1 VVVTFHLAETKEQ
14 AIEDLRHSYP
24 KRAYVGDALDPSRVT
39 GGLFGS
45 GSQTV
50 EEAVE
55 SGQIVAG
62 PPEEL
67 IAKIEDIQRRS
78 GGVGGILGMAH
89 EWANTAATWR
99 SYELLAR
106 YVMPHFRGQLEP
118 ISDARHWFET
128 AAREIFTGTGEASAK
143 AFTDAGKEIPED
155 LRRQIEEAARRRE
168 QRAAAQSST

>member
-24 KRAYVGDALDPSRVT
+24 KRAYVGDALDPSRIT

-45 GSQTV
+45 SGQTV

-55 SGQIVAG
+55 SGSIIAG

-78 GGVGGILGMAH
+78 GGVGGILGLAH
-89 EWANTAATWR
+89 EWANTAATLR

-106 YVMPHFRGQLEP
+106 YVMPHFRGQLDP
-118 ISDARHWFET
+118 IADARHWFET
-128 AAREIFTGTGEASAK
+128 SAREIWHNTGEASAK
-143 AFTDAGKEIPED
+143 AFRDAGKEIPEA
-155 LRRQIEEAARRRE
+155 LKQQLEAAARRRE
-168 QRAAAQSST
+168 QAAQR